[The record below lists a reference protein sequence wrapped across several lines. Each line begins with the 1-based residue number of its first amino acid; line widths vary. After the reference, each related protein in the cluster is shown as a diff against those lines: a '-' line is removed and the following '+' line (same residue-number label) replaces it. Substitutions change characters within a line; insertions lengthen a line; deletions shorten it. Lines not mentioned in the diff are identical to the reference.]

1 MFSLPQHGLLS
12 EVTGTIRERLRQSVT
27 KVFLQTVNKSIVG
40 LSIVDQS
47 TIQPVSNLV

>member
-27 KVFLQTVNKSIVG
+27 KVSLQTVIKSIVG
-40 LSIVDQS
+40 QSIFGQS
-47 TIQPVSNLV
+47 IIQPVSNLV